1 MRSKDWI
8 LTHCTKDWRW
18 NEAEE
23 GAEKKWP
30 IGLEKSTRGEGNISE
45 LNHRYTLH
53 QCHIF
58 IFVLFLCKLKALV
71 ENGRRVHRI
80 TLYYVCNFL
89 WICYYFKIFF
99 KSFKS
104 LVKKSILRKRKWIT
118 VQCCW
123 ELTKD
128 ENLWGAAAVTQ
139 QGPKHGSSAFKR
151 GCEKIKDCTCSHF
164 SEVCCWKGVLKN
176 KARVGCGV
184 WSSMCFSLYFELC
197 P

>member
-71 ENGRRVHRI
+71 ENGRSVHRI

-104 LVKKSILRKRKWIT
+104 LVKKKYFKEEEMDNCPMLLRAYERWESVRSCCSDPARTKAWLKCIQEGMRKNQRLHLQPLFW
-118 VQCCW
+118 
-123 ELTKD
+123 
-128 ENLWGAAAVTQ
+128 
-139 QGPKHGSSAFKR
+139 
-151 GCEKIKDCTCSHF
+151 
-164 SEVCCWKGVLKN
+164 GVLLERGFK
-176 KARVGCGV
+176 K
-184 WSSMCFSLYFELC
+184 
-197 P
+197 